1 MVPRTFRTLQSIP
14 TLHGLADE
22 GDDVD
27 SSGFNWEQFFGTPA
41 GQATI
46 ANAINMVTHAT
57 GTEAVYPTTSTGAKT
72 FIAGNSPVVPQ
83 GLLFGGIAL
92 AAFLLLKK

>member
-1 MVPRTFRTLQSIP
+1 MIPRTFRTLQSIP

-22 GDDVD
+22 EDG
-27 SSGFNWEQFFGTPA
+27 SGFNWEQFFGTPT

-83 GLLFGGIAL
+83 GLMFAGIAL